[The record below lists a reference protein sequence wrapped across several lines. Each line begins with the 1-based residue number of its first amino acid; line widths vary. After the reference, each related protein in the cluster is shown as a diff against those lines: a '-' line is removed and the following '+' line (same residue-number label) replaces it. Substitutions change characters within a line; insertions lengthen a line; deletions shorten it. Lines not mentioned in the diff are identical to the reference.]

1 MNTVISKYHHTQ
13 ENILH
18 EETEIKAA
26 IHDISK
32 FSVLYDRYYIP
43 IFRFI
48 HQRTDTEN
56 TATDLTSQVF
66 LKAMTYLDKYQFRGL
81 PFASWLYRVAANEIN
96 QEHRK
101 NRIERVFN
109 TSTES
114 LHQIAEEI
122 ESNEDDRVSLVLN
135 ALNILNAD
143 EMCMV
148 EMRYFEQRHFR
159 EISEILEADENVL
172 RVKMHRIIQKLKK
185 HIFKK

>member
-1 MNTVISKYHHTQ
+1 MNTVVSKYHHTQ
-13 ENILH
+13 ENILL

-32 FSVLYDRYYIP
+32 FSVLYDRYYVP
-43 IFRFI
+43 IYHFI
-48 HQRTDTEN
+48 HQRTDSEE

-66 LKAMTYLDKYQFRGL
+66 LKAMTNLNKYQFRGL

-101 NRIERVFN
+101 NKIERVFN
-109 TSTES
+109 TTTEN
-114 LHQIAEEI
+114 LHQIAEEL
-122 ESNEDDRVSLVLN
+122 EGDDDGRVQQVLN
-135 ALNILNAD
+135 ALNILNVD
-143 EMCMV
+143 EMALV

-159 EISEILEADENVL
+159 EISEINGTDENVL

-185 HIFKK
+185 HILKK